1 MKIPRSDPRFGVGFN
16 MTPMIDIVFQLLIFF
31 LVSNH
36 LAKLETQMDLPLPVA
51 TSGQERATDARH
63 TVINVRDDGSY
74 VFAGRYVALDE
85 LRRRLA
91 DSKKE
96 SSDDLE
102 IRIRGDRR
110 VLYQFVEPLLRACA
124 EAGIWNVTFA
134 VYRPG
139 DAP

>member
-1 MKIPRSDPRFGVGFN
+1 MKIPRSDSRFGVGFN

-36 LAKLETQMDLPLPVA
+36 LAKLESQMDLPLPIA
-51 TSGQERATDARH
+51 ASGETKDVEPNH
-63 TVINVRDDGSY
+63 TVINIREDGSY
-74 VFAGRYVALDE
+74 IFAGRYVTIDE

-91 DSKKE
+91 DSKLE
-96 SSDDLE
+96 SGDQLA

-110 VLYQFVEPLLRACA
+110 VAYEFVEPLLRACA
-124 EAGIWNVTFA
+124 EIGIWNVTFA

-139 DAP
+139 ES